1 VQLIY
6 WSTFLTFGS
15 THASGL
21 HEFLNMT
28 KNTLSTQVVEDVS
41 PRVGEF
47 HRVIKVMFG
56 RKIVLIGT
64 IITLLAI
71 IVAIFSPWLV
81 PQDPYE
87 QNLRAVRQQPTGQHL
102 LGTDELGRDVLS
114 RVIAGTRISIIV
126 GLVAVCIAGVIGMA
140 LGLIAGYFG
149 GWTNT
154 IIMRFIDALLA
165 IPPLILILAIATL
178 LGGGLRNVL
187 ISIGIGMMPTY
198 CRLMCGQILSI
209 RESDYITAARSI
221 GASDIRMMVR
231 HLLPNS
237 FPPLLVLLT
246 TNLGTA
252 ILLEASLSFLG
263 IGIPQPTPTWGGMVN
278 EGYSL
283 LLSNPILSCAPGLVI
298 LLVVVSF
305 NMVGDGL
312 RDALDPRLRGIL

>member
-1 VQLIY
+1 MTEVNLSSQLVGD
-6 WSTFLTFGS
+6 TR
-15 THASGL
+15 
-21 HEFLNMT
+21 
-28 KNTLSTQVVEDVS
+28 
-41 PRVGEF
+41 PRVSEF
-47 HRVIKVMFG
+47 RRVIKVMFD
-56 RKIVLIGT
+56 RKIVLAGT
-64 IITLLAI
+64 IITILVI
-71 IVAIFSPWLV
+71 IVAIFAPWIA
-81 PQDPYE
+81 PQNPYD
-87 QNLRAVRQQPTGQHL
+87 QNLRAVRQQPSSAHL

-114 RVIAGTRISIIV
+114 RIIVGTRVSIIV
-126 GLVAVCIAGVIGMA
+126 GLVAVCIAGVIGMT
-140 LGLIAGYFG
+140 LGLMAGYFG

-209 RESDYITAARSI
+209 RESDYITAARSV
-221 GASDIRMMVR
+221 GASDLRIMGR

-298 LLVVVSF
+298 LLVVVSI

>member
-1 VQLIY
+1 
-6 WSTFLTFGS
+6 
-15 THASGL
+15 
-21 HEFLNMT
+21 M
-28 KNTLSTQVVEDVS
+28 
-41 PRVGEF
+41 
-47 HRVIKVMFG
+47 
-56 RKIVLIGT
+56 GT
-64 IITLLAI
+64 IITILVI
-71 IVAIFSPWLV
+71 IVAIFAPWLA
-81 PQDPYE
+81 PQNPYD
-87 QNLRAVRQQPTGQHL
+87 QNLIAVRQQPSSAHL

-114 RVIAGTRISIIV
+114 RIIVGTRISIIV

-140 LGLIAGYFG
+140 LGLMAGYFG

-209 RESDYITAARSI
+209 RESDYITAARSV
-221 GASDIRMMVR
+221 GASDLRIMGR

-283 LLSNPILSCAPGLVI
+283 LQYNPILSCAPGLVI
-298 LLVVVSF
+298 LLVVVSI

>member
-1 VQLIY
+1 
-6 WSTFLTFGS
+6 
-15 THASGL
+15 
-21 HEFLNMT
+21 MT
-28 KNTLSTQVVEDVS
+28 EVNLSTPLAEDTS
-41 PRVGEF
+41 RRTSEF
-47 HRVIKVMFG
+47 RRIIKVMFD
-56 RKIVLIGT
+56 RKVVLVGT
-64 IITLLAI
+64 VITILAI
-71 IVAIFSPWLV
+71 IVAIFAPWLA

-87 QNLRAVRQQPTGQHL
+87 QNLRAVRQQPSAAHL
-102 LGTDELGRDVLS
+102 LGTDDLGRDVLS
-114 RVIAGTRISIIV
+114 RVIVGTRVSIIV
-126 GLVAVCIAGVIGMA
+126 GLVAVCIAGAIGML
-140 LGLIAGYFG
+140 LGLMAGYFG

-209 RESDYITAARSI
+209 RESDYITAARSV
-221 GASDIRMMVR
+221 GASDVRIMGR

-263 IGIPQPTPTWGGMVN
+263 IGIPAPTPTWGGMVN
-278 EGYSL
+278 DGRNY
-283 LLSNPILSCAPGLVI
+283 LLSNPVLSSAPGLVI
-298 LLVVVSF
+298 LLVVVSI